1 MARRNSKS
9 HEFSSSM
16 THHIGPVVVWL
27 VAVICVVAL
36 FYQRSQRIEV
46 LGLTR
51 GRVYVVASAA
61 TGRLIHMAAGL
72 FEAVQQGQV
81 VAVVDTL
88 PDNDYAGSLIQE
100 RQETIKAQ
108 MTHLAAQ
115 LLPTQ
120 ERLSA
125 QAVNRET
132 SRAADV
138 RRFAIDVE
146 NARLRILEL
155 RTRIETDRITAGA
168 LEAEIEITREL
179 VEQDVIDASELQRV
193 QLEHDGLRA
202 MIRENELLLAQ
213 AQANQAQATERL
225 NQFSLADVQTP
236 SVENALEVIRREI
249 EVHDRRLYE
258 LMIELSAIES
268 RKAVKIRAPF
278 DGIISQVHATVGGV
292 VDVNQPILTITE
304 DRPSEVVAYI
314 NETLADEIE
323 VGMEVQVVKMGVEVK
338 MILCE
343 VSSIGP
349 RIEQLPQQLWRSPT
363 LPQWGLPFLI
373 KIKTDSLDLLDL
385 VVGEKVGVRRP

>member
-88 PDNDYAGSLIQE
+88 PDNDYARTLIQE

-125 QAVNRET
+125 QAVNQET
-132 SRAADV
+132 SLAADV
-138 RRFAIDVE
+138 RRFALDVE
-146 NARLRILEL
+146 NTKLWILEL
-155 RTRIETDRITAGA
+155 RTRIETDRIAA
-168 LEAEIEITREL
+168 RAAAAEIETTRGL
-179 VEQDVIDASELQRV
+179 VDQDVIDASELLRV
-193 QLEHDGLRA
+193 QLEHDGLTA
-202 MIRENELLLAQ
+202 MIRENERLLAQ
-213 AQANQAQATERL
+213 AQTNQAQATERL

-236 SVENALEVIRREI
+236 SVENALEVIRKEI
-249 EVHDRRLYE
+249 DVFDRRFNE
-258 LMIELSAIES
+258 LMAELSAIES
-268 RKAVKIRAPF
+268 RKAVKILAPF
-278 DGIISQVHATVGGV
+278 DGIISQVHGTVGGV

-314 NETLADEIE
+314 NEYLADEIE

-338 MILCE
+338 MIQCE
-343 VSSIGP
+343 VSAIGP

-363 LPQWGLPFLI
+363 LPQWGRPFL
-373 KIKTDSLDLLDL
+373 IKTDSLDLLDL
-385 VVGEKVGVRRP
+385 ATGEKVGVRRL

>member
-36 FYQRSQRIEV
+36 FYQRSQRIDV

-81 VAVVDTL
+81 VAVVYTL
-88 PDNDYAGSLIQE
+88 PDNDYASSLIQE

-125 QAVNRET
+125 QAVNQET

-179 VEQDVIDASELQRV
+179 VDQDVVDASELQRV

-202 MIRENELLLAQ
+202 MIRENEFLLAQ

-258 LMIELSAIES
+258 LMSELSAIES
-268 RKAVKIRAPF
+268 RKAIEIRAPF
-278 DGIISQVHATVGGV
+278 DGTISQVHGTVGGV

-304 DRPSEVVAYI
+304 DRPSEVVA
-314 NETLADEIE
+314 
-323 VGMEVQVVKMGVEVK
+323 
-338 MILCE
+338 
-343 VSSIGP
+343 
-349 RIEQLPQQLWRSPT
+349 
-363 LPQWGLPFLI
+363 
-373 KIKTDSLDLLDL
+373 
-385 VVGEKVGVRRP
+385 

>member
-51 GRVYVVASAA
+51 GRVHVVASAA
-61 TGRLIHMAAGL
+61 AGRLIRMAAGL
-72 FEAVQQGQV
+72 FEPVQQGQV

-88 PDNDYAGSLIQE
+88 PDNDYARALIQE

-108 MTHLAAQ
+108 MKHLAAQ

-125 QAVNRET
+125 QAVNQET
-132 SRAADV
+132 SRAADA

-155 RTRIETDRITAGA
+155 RTRIETDRITARA
-168 LEAEIEITREL
+168 LNAEIEITREL
-179 VEQDVIDASELQRV
+179 VDQDVIDASELQRV
-193 QLEHDGLRA
+193 QLEQDGLRA

-213 AQANQAQATERL
+213 TQANQAQATERL

-249 EVHDRRLYE
+249 EVHDKRLHE
-258 LMIELSAIES
+258 LLVELSAIES
-268 RKAVKIRAPF
+268 RKAVKIHAPF
-278 DGIISQVHATVGGV
+278 DGIISQVHGTVGGV
-292 VDVNQPILTITE
+292 VDVNQPILTITQ

-373 KIKTDSLDLLDL
+373 KSDSLDPLDL
-385 VVGEKVGVRRP
+385 AVGEKVGVRRP